1 MYVYDPPDPVVT
13 VTILVLHPN
22 TKTIVSPL
30 SPFPPAVSVPE
41 TVNDD
46 AGVGL
51 GGAAEAVSMV
61 ETGLDKDPDLRVNRT
76 VPGPL
81 NVAIVGSFDPEHVN
95 PPEQVQ
101 LETV

>member
-13 VTILVLHPN
+13 VTMLVLHPN
-22 TKTIVSPL
+22 TNTIVSPL
-30 SPFPPAVSVPE
+30 TPLPSAVSVPE

-46 AGVGL
+46 PGVGVD
-51 GGAAEAVSMV
+51 GAAEAVSMV
-61 ETGLDKDPDLRVNRT
+61 ETGFDKDPDLRVNRT
-76 VPGPL
+76 IPGPL